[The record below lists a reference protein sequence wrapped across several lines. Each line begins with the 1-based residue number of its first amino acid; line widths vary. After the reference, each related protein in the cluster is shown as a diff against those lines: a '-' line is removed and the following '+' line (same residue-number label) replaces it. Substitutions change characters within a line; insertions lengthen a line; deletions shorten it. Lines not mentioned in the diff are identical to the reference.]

1 MIQPTVD
8 IKTVMSQLM
17 ERLSKYAAASPEVL
31 PEFLQVEAFTKF
43 SHAVVEV
50 ATTTFLLPVYFA
62 SAKDLFYPLVFT
74 AREFNYMIL
83 VSSYI
88 DYGIC
93 VLGTSFKTS
102 M

>member
-1 MIQPTVD
+1 
-8 IKTVMSQLM
+8 M

>member
-1 MIQPTVD
+1 MCAQPTVD

-50 ATTTFLLPVYFA
+50 TT
-62 SAKDLFYPLVFT
+62 
-74 AREFNYMIL
+74 
-83 VSSYI
+83 
-88 DYGIC
+88 
-93 VLGTSFKTS
+93 
-102 M
+102 

>member
-50 ATTTFLLPVYFA
+50 ATTTFLL
-62 SAKDLFYPLVFT
+62 
-74 AREFNYMIL
+74 
-83 VSSYI
+83 SSLLRI
-88 DYGIC
+88 GER
-93 VLGTSFKTS
+93 SFLPSRLHSKGA
-102 M
+102 